1 MTDSVFVDTN
11 VLIYFRDASESE
23 KQPVAERWLK
33 ELWRN
38 RTGRTSVQVLNE
50 YYVAVT
56 QKLKPGMP
64 REAARE
70 DVRALYAWD
79 PVALSYPLIERAW
92 AIEERHGLSWWDSL
106 VVAAA
111 QVSRSSV
118 LLTEDLQDG
127 LVIGGTEV
135 INPFLHADRLPG
147 SAPL

>member
-1 MTDSVFVDTN
+1 MC
-11 VLIYFRDASESE
+11 FRDASETE
-23 KQPVAERWLK
+23 KQPLAERWLK
-33 ELWRN
+33 ELWQA

-50 YYVAVT
+50 FYVAVT

-79 PVALSYPLIERAW
+79 PVALSYSLIERAW
-92 AIEERHGLSWWDSL
+92 GVQERHELSWWDSL

-111 QVSRSSV
+111 QVSRASV

-127 LVIGGTEV
+127 RVFGGVEIV
-135 INPFLHADRLPG
+135 NPFLHLERLPHPP
-147 SAPL
+147 S